1 MKMLDLHAQYL
12 SLREEIDQAIKKVLE
27 KTDFIQGEEVG
38 LFAQE
43 LADHVGCRYVIPCAN
58 GTDALQ
64 IALMALELKPGDE
77 VLVPAFTYAAS
88 AEVVALLGLVPVLV
102 DVDKETFCLDPE
114 QLEKALTPRTR
125 ALIPVH
131 LFGSICPM
139 EPILRFAQ
147 EHNLYVIEDNAQ
159 ALGATY
165 TFSDGR
171 KAKSGALGHIGC
183 TSFFPSK
190 NLGCYG
196 DGGAIFT
203 YDAHLAERLKM
214 IANHGQRTKYKHE
227 AIGCNSRLDTLQ
239 AAILRCKLPHLAEYG
254 ERRCELAHRYT
265 KALQGVENIIP
276 PQEMPY
282 TTHVYHQYTLR
293 VLKGKRDQLRQH
305 LSEQGIPSMVYYP
318 QPLHHQP
325 AFAPLVR
332 CPQPLTTAEQLPL
345 EVLSLPIY
353 PEFPLEEQDRV
364 IAAIQ
369 QFA

>member
-1 MKMLDLHAQYL
+1 MLDLHAQYL

-102 DVDKETFCLDPE
+102 DVDKENFCLNPK

-159 ALGATY
+159 ALGAIY
-165 TFSDGR
+165 TFSNGR
-171 KAKSGALGHIGC
+171 RAKAGTLGHIGC

-203 YDAHLAERLKM
+203 DDAHLAERLKM
-214 IANHGQRTKYKHE
+214 IANHGQRTK
-227 AIGCNSRLDTLQ
+227 
-239 AAILRCKLPHLAEYG
+239 
-254 ERRCELAHRYT
+254 
-265 KALQGVENIIP
+265 
-276 PQEMPY
+276 
-282 TTHVYHQYTLR
+282 
-293 VLKGKRDQLRQH
+293 
-305 LSEQGIPSMVYYP
+305 
-318 QPLHHQP
+318 
-325 AFAPLVR
+325 
-332 CPQPLTTAEQLPL
+332 
-345 EVLSLPIY
+345 
-353 PEFPLEEQDRV
+353 
-364 IAAIQ
+364 
-369 QFA
+369 